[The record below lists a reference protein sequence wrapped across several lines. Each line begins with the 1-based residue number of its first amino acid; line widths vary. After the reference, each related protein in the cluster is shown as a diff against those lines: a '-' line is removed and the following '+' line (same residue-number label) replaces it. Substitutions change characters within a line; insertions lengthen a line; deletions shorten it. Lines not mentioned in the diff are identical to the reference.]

1 MLPNQEIN
9 LASSCM
15 RLMEAHLDAFKEG
28 SQAQLS
34 EMTEA
39 AQAALIQSS
48 FLFALVWSVGGN
60 TDEEGRKQFD
70 AQLRKVLAGD
80 VPTDLKHYMQVMLAL
95 YQLMFACC

>member
-15 RLMEAHLDAFKEG
+15 RLMEAHLDAFREG
-28 SQAQLS
+28 SEAQLS

-39 AQAALIQSS
+39 AQAALLQAA
-48 FLFALVWSVGGN
+48 FLFALVWSVGEN

-70 AQLRKVLAGD
+70 ATLRKGRAGGR
-80 VPTDLKHYMQVMLAL
+80 PCGAEAL
-95 YQLMFACC
+95 HAGANK